1 MEQII
6 MAGKPVAEE
15 IRRNLREKFAG
26 RDLTLATFLVG
37 DNPAA
42 HVYKRSLLKT
52 AASLGIH
59 TRDVELPEGASQ
71 EEAERALRALSE
83 DPRVDGI
90 LPLVPFPRHISRMQL
105 IRQLDPEKD
114 MDCIHPINGGKLYLG
129 ITPWGPLH
137 PPILHG
143 PAGLLQD
150 SLGRAE
156 CGDGGLWRS
165 GGTAADPDAHGPV
178 RYSDRVPFPHKKY
191 CLPLPGRQISSS
203 VQWANPT

>member
-1 MEQII
+1 

-26 RDLTLATFLVG
+26 KELTLATFLVG

-83 DPRVDGI
+83 DSRVDGI
-90 LPLVPFPRHISRMQL
+90 LPWCLFPGTS
-105 IRQLDPEKD
+105 
-114 MDCIHPINGGKLYLG
+114 
-129 ITPWGPLH
+129 
-137 PPILHG
+137 
-143 PAGLLQD
+143 AGC
-150 SLGRAE
+150 S
-156 CGDGGLWRS
+156 
-165 GGTAADPDAHGPV
+165 
-178 RYSDRVPFPHKKY
+178 
-191 CLPLPGRQISSS
+191 
-203 VQWANPT
+203 

>member
-71 EEAERALRALSE
+71 EEAERALRGS
-83 DPRVDGI
+83 
-90 LPLVPFPRHISRMQL
+90 Q
-105 IRQLDPEKD
+105 
-114 MDCIHPINGGKLYLG
+114 
-129 ITPWGPLH
+129 
-137 PPILHG
+137 
-143 PAGLLQD
+143 
-150 SLGRAE
+150 
-156 CGDGGLWRS
+156 
-165 GGTAADPDAHGPV
+165 
-178 RYSDRVPFPHKKY
+178 
-191 CLPLPGRQISSS
+191 
-203 VQWANPT
+203 

>member
-1 MEQII
+1 MEDGTNHYGRETGGGRNPQKSP
-6 MAGKPVAEE
+6 GKV
-15 IRRNLREKFAG
+15 RREG
-26 RDLTLATFLVG
+26 TDPGTFLVG

-83 DPRVDGI
+83 DSRVDGI

-105 IRQLDPEKD
+105 IQQLDPEKD

-129 ITPWGPLH
+129 ITPWGPCT
-137 PPILHG
+137 PRSCM
-143 PAGLLQD
+143 ALLD
-150 SLGRAE
+150 YYKIPWKGSM
-156 CGDGGLWRS
+156 W
-165 GGTAADPDAHGPV
+165 
-178 RYSDRVPFPHKKY
+178 
-191 CLPLPGRQISSS
+191 
-203 VQWANPT
+203 